1 MLGMNLQPCRILG
14 PKAAVNA
21 PQSRRF
27 ATSPPLSASRS
38 VWTAVASAPLSE
50 ACDDSVASVLKALAS
65 RLAQARRVERHSR
78 RSQNRPLGTVPM
90 KLFASLAF
98 AIAALVSASAAPVPL
113 FDGKSFAGWEGDT
126 NTVWRIRDGVIVG
139 GSLEGNPRNE
149 FLATLKSYKNFHLR
163 LEYKLVGT
171 QGFVNGGVQ
180 FRSKRIPN
188 PPNEMSGYQADIGAG
203 FSGCLYDESRRRKV
217 LAQAD
222 TNFVARLE
230 KVGDWNSY
238 EVVATGAQVLI
249 FLNGQRTAIW
259 VESEPGIEDTG
270 VIALQIHGNCKA
282 EISFRNLSIEEL
294 QPSAIPAEAEI
305 LSRFGIAQPSVPV
318 GPFADGKFALGTN
331 EVVVFV
337 GQENFV
343 RESKA
348 GELEALL
355 ASAFAA
361 KAPRFRSMA
370 WEADTVYEQWRDL
383 NFGSWA
389 RQLEAAGATIVV
401 AQFGQMEALDGVGRL
416 PEFTAAYHRLLDQFA
431 ARTRKVVLV
440 SPMPFEKPLA
450 SHAPDL
456 RKRNGDVQAYAN
468 AVRDIAKQRGAVFV
482 DLRAVFL
489 VDSRNP
495 ADFVEDGIHL
505 TSEGLRRIAGSI
517 AVQLGAEAK
526 LSAELE
532 PLRAAIVAKNQL
544 WFDAWRPAN
553 WSFVYGDRVNQMFGK
568 AGGTEPS
575 LKESFERQRP
585 LVNATD
591 ARIHALAKGAPVSKP
606 AVAATVKPRADL
618 EIGAPALSPEEQLA
632 TFTVAEGYQVNLF
645 ASERDGVVKPTQ
657 IAWDE
662 KGRLYVA
669 CSPTYPQTLASA
681 PPADYILVLE
691 DTDGDGKADKSW
703 RFAEGL
709 TMVQGL
715 EPGTGGLYVCDFDQ
729 LIHLRDTNGDGK
741 ADTRRVVFSGF
752 GVGDTHQLINSICH
766 GPDGSLWFSQG
777 LHAFSRVETPW
788 GIARLD
794 RAAVWRLNPRTLRL
808 EGFFGGGMAGANCWG
823 IAFDDY
829 NQVFHKS
836 GDRPHGYWTV
846 PGMVRGAS
854 ASGSS
859 SAADANVSYRNSP
872 EQYHSVGPLFDTSP
886 KTTSLDI
893 IGTRALPDEIQ
904 GAALIGGYFGAVVEL
919 HKFEDAGAGYKTTQL
934 PKLVKSSNAAFR
946 PVDVSVGPDGAMY
959 AADWFNPIIGHYQAS
974 YADPRRDKAHG
985 RIWRVTAKGR
995 ATVKQ
1000 PNLAAM
1006 KPAQLLEQLK
1016 SPERWTRY
1024 QAKRLLF
1031 DIPASDVLKAAADFV
1046 AKLPTATPADEHLLL
1061 EVIGIF
1067 EAHESP
1073 RPALLAKLLA
1083 AKDARV
1089 RAYGA
1094 RVAGMWADR
1103 LPSAAQLL
1111 TERAKDENARV
1122 RLEAVVAASYLAG
1135 PSAASV
1141 ALTALTQPTD
1151 KFLDYA
1157 LRQSTRATQPAWAKP
1172 FAAGQ
1177 LQLASAAQGDYL
1189 RKLLTTA
1196 PKTASPGEQL
1206 YEMACLPCHQP
1217 EGKGLPGV
1225 YPPLA
1230 GSDWVRGDKARI
1242 IKVVLHGL
1250 TGPVTVAGQ
1259 NFGHLPSSVR
1269 MPSLGGLTDEQ
1280 IAAVLTFV
1288 RASYGQQ
1295 ASPVTAAEVK
1305 AVRAA
1310 TGNRQMPWTAAELK

>member
-1 MLGMNLQPCRILG
+1 M
-14 PKAAVNA
+14 
-21 PQSRRF
+21 
-27 ATSPPLSASRS
+27 
-38 VWTAVASAPLSE
+38 
-50 ACDDSVASVLKALAS
+50 
-65 RLAQARRVERHSR
+65 
-78 RSQNRPLGTVPM
+78 PM
-90 KLFASLAF
+90 KLILFLALSFSAFLPAF
-98 AIAALVSASAAPVPL
+98 AAPIPL
-113 FDGKSFAGWEGDT
+113 FDGKSFAGWEGET
-126 NTVWRIRDGVIVG
+126 NTVWRVRDGAIVG

-188 PPNEMSGYQADIGAG
+188 PPNEMSGFQADIGAG
-203 FSGCLYDESRRRKV
+203 YSGSLYDESRRRKV

-222 TNFVARLE
+222 TNHVARLE

-238 EVVATGAQVLI
+238 EVVASGSQILL

-259 VESEPGIEDTG
+259 VEREPGIEDTG

-282 EISFRNLSIEEL
+282 EISFRNITIDEL
-294 QPSAIPAEAEI
+294 PSSAIPPEAEI
-305 LSRFGIAQPSVPV
+305 LSRFGTAQPSAPV
-318 GPFADGKFALGTN
+318 GAFADGKFALGTN

-337 GQENFV
+337 GQENLV

-355 ASAFAA
+355 ATAFAV
-361 KAPRFRSMA
+361 KQPRFRSMA

-383 NFGSWA
+383 NFGSWV
-389 RQLEAAGATIVV
+389 RQLETAGATIVV
-401 AQFGQMEALDGVGRL
+401 AQFGQMEALDGVARL

-431 ARTRKVVLV
+431 GRTKKVVLL
-440 SPMPFEKPLA
+440 SPTPFEKPVA

-456 RKRNGDVQAYAN
+456 TKRNGDVAKYAL
-468 AVRDIAKQRGAVFV
+468 AVREIAKQRGAVYV
-482 DLRAVFL
+482 DLFFSFATYG
-489 VDSRNP
+489 NP
-495 ADFVEDGIHL
+495 SPRLTEDGIHF
-505 TSEGLRRIAGSI
+505 TAEGLREVATLAAR
-517 AVQLGAEAK
+517 QLGTEPK
-526 LSAELE
+526 LSADLD
-532 PLRAAIVAKNQL
+532 PIRAAIVQKNQL
-544 WFDAWRPAN
+544 WFDSWRPAN

-575 LKESFERQRP
+575 LKDAFERHRP
-585 LVNATD
+585 LVAAAD
-591 ARIHALAKGAPVSKP
+591 GRVHALARGEK
-606 AVAATVKPRADL
+606 VAALVMPQPANA
-618 EIGAPALSPEEQLA
+618 GASPKALTPEEQLA
-632 TFTVAEGYQVNLF
+632 TFTVADGYEVSLF

-669 CSPTYPQTLASA
+669 CSPTYPQTQASA
-681 PPADYILVLE
+681 KRADYILVLE
-691 DTDGDGKADKSW
+691 DTNGDGKADKSW

-715 EPGTGGLYVCDFDQ
+715 EPGDGGLYVCDFDQ
-729 LIHLRDTNGDGK
+729 LVHLRDTNGDGQ
-741 ADTRRVVFSGF
+741 ADTRRVLFSGF
-752 GVGDTHQLINSICH
+752 GIGDTHQLINSICH

-777 LHAFSRVETPW
+777 LHAFSRVESAW

-794 RAAVWRLNPRTLRL
+794 RAAVWRLNPRTMRL

-823 IAFDDY
+823 VAFDDY

-836 GDRPHGYWTV
+836 GDRPHGYWSV

-854 ASGSS
+854 PSGSS
-859 SAADANVSYRNSP
+859 SASSADTAYRNSP

-886 KTTSLDI
+886 KTTSIDI
-893 IGTRALPDEIQ
+893 IGTRALPDDIQ
-904 GAALIGGYFGAVVEL
+904 GCALIGGYFGAVAEL
-919 HKFEDAGAGYKTTQL
+919 HRFEDAGSGFKTTQL
-934 PKLVKSSNAAFR
+934 PKLLKSSNAAFR

-959 AADWFNPIIGHYQAS
+959 LADWFNPIIGHYQAS

-985 RIWRVTAKGR
+985 RIWRITAKGR
-995 ATVKQ
+995 ASVKQ
-1000 PNLAAM
+1000 PNLATM
-1006 KPAQLLEQLK
+1006 KPGELLEQLR

-1031 DIPASDVLKAAADFV
+1031 GMPTADVLKAADDWV
-1046 AKLPTATPADEHLLL
+1046 AKLTPTAPDYEHLLL
-1061 EVIGIF
+1061 EVIGVY
-1067 EAHESP
+1067 ESHEVT

-1094 RVAGMWADR
+1094 RVVGMWAEK
-1103 LPSAAQLL
+1103 LPDAAKLL
-1111 TERAKDENARV
+1111 TERVNDENPRV
-1122 RLEAVVAASYLAG
+1122 RLEAVVAASYLG
-1135 PSAASV
+1135 KPVAAEV
-1141 ALTALTQPTD
+1141 MTKALDLPTD

-1157 LRQSTRATQPAWAKP
+1157 LRQSARATQPQWGPAL
-1172 FAAGQ
+1172 AANQ
-1177 LQLASAAQGDYL
+1177 LKLSSPAHGDYL
-1189 RKLLTTA
+1189 RKLIGT
-1196 PKTASPGEQL
+1196 PRKVASSGENI

-1250 TGPVTVAGQ
+1250 TGPVTVAGL
-1259 NFGHLPSSVR
+1259 NFGGTPASVP
-1269 MPSLGGLTDEQ
+1269 MPSMGGLTNEQ
-1280 IAAVLTFV
+1280 IADVLTFV
-1288 RASYGQQ
+1288 RSTYGQQ
-1295 ASPVTAAEVK
+1295 ASPVTTAEVK
-1305 AVRAA
+1305 AVRGA
-1310 TGNRQMPWTAAELK
+1310 TGDRQAPWTAAELK

>member
-1 MLGMNLQPCRILG
+1 
-14 PKAAVNA
+14 
-21 PQSRRF
+21 
-27 ATSPPLSASRS
+27 
-38 VWTAVASAPLSE
+38 
-50 ACDDSVASVLKALAS
+50 
-65 RLAQARRVERHSR
+65 
-78 RSQNRPLGTVPM
+78 M
-90 KLFASLAF
+90 KLILSLALAF
-98 AIAALVSASAAPVPL
+98 AALYSASSAPVSL
-113 FDGKSFAGWEGDT
+113 FDGKSLAGWEGET
-126 NTVWRIRDGVIVG
+126 NTVWRVRDGAIVG

-180 FRSKRIPN
+180 FRSKRISQ
-188 PPNEMSGYQADIGAG
+188 PPNEMSGFQADIGAG
-203 FSGCLYDESRRRKV
+203 YSGSLYDESRRRKV

-222 TNFVARLE
+222 TNQVARLE

-238 EVVATGAQVLI
+238 EVVASGSQILL

-259 VESEPGIEDTG
+259 VEREPNIDETG

-282 EISFRNLSIEEL
+282 EISYRNISIEEL
-294 QPSAIPAEAEI
+294 QPPAIPPEGEI
-305 LSRFGIAQPSVPV
+305 LSRFGSAQPSAPV
-318 GPFADGKFALGTN
+318 GAFADGKFALGTN

-337 GQENFV
+337 GQENLV

-355 ASAFAA
+355 ATSFAA
-361 KAPRFRSMA
+361 KQPRFRSMA

-389 RQLEAAGATIVV
+389 RQLETAGATIVV
-401 AQFGQMEALDGVGRL
+401 VQFGQMEALDGVARL

-440 SPMPFEKPLA
+440 SPMPFQKPLA

-468 AVRDIAKQRGAVFV
+468 AVRGIAKQRGAVFV
-482 DLRAVFL
+482 NLGFGIP
-489 VDSRNP
+489 VDSRSES
-495 ADFVEDGIHL
+495 DFVEDGIHL
-505 TSEGLRRIAGSI
+505 TPEGLRFIAGTI
-517 AVQLGAEAK
+517 ALQLGVEPK
-526 LSAELE
+526 LSAELD
-532 PLRAAIVAKNQL
+532 PLRAAIVQKNQL

-568 AGGTEPS
+568 AGGAQPS
-575 LKESFERQRP
+575 LKEAFEKQGREI
-585 LVNATD
+585 AEAD
-591 ARIHALAKGAPVSKP
+591 ARIHIIAKGGKVRFA
-606 AVAATVKPRADL
+606 
-618 EIGAPALSPEEQLA
+618 EIGQVPPAPEPPKSLSPEEQLA
-632 TFTVAEGYQVNLF
+632 TFTVADGYEVNLF

-662 KGRLYVA
+662 KGRMLVA
-669 CSPTYPQTLASA
+669 CSPTYPQTQASA
-681 PPADYILVLE
+681 KRADYILVLE
-691 DTDGDGKADKSW
+691 DTKGAGKADKSW

-715 EPGTGGLYVCDFDQ
+715 EPGDGGLYVCDFDQ
-729 LIHLRDTNGDGK
+729 LVHLRDTDGDGK
-741 ADTRRVVFSGF
+741 ADTRRVLFSGF
-752 GVGDTHQLINSICH
+752 GIGDTHQLINSICH

-777 LHAFSRVETPW
+777 LHAFSRVESAW

-794 RAAVWRLNPRTLRL
+794 RAAIWRLNPRTMRL

-823 IAFDDY
+823 VAFDDY
-829 NQVFHKS
+829 GQVFHKS
-836 GDRPHGYWTV
+836 GDRPHGYWSV

-854 ASGSS
+854 PSGSS
-859 SAADANVSYRNSP
+859 SASSADTAYRNSP

-886 KTTSLDI
+886 KTTSIDI
-893 IGTRALPDEIQ
+893 IGTRALPDDIQ
-904 GAALIGGYFGAVVEL
+904 GAALIGGYFGAVAEL
-919 HKFEDAGAGYKTTQL
+919 HRFEDAGSGFKTTQL
-934 PKLVKSSNAAFR
+934 PKLLKSSNAAFR

-959 AADWFNPIIGHYQAS
+959 LADWFNPIIGHYQAS

-985 RIWRVTAKGR
+985 RIWRITAKGR
-995 ATVKQ
+995 ASVKQ

-1006 KPAQLLEQLK
+1006 KPAELLEQLR

-1031 DIPASDVLKAAADFV
+1031 TTPTAEALKAADDFV
-1046 AKLPTATPADEHLLL
+1046 AKLSPATPADEHLLL
-1061 EVIGIF
+1061 EVIGIY
-1067 EAHESP
+1067 ESHEVA
-1073 RPALLAKLLA
+1073 RPALLGKLLA

-1094 RVAGMWADR
+1094 RVAGMWADK
-1103 LPSAAQLL
+1103 LPDAAKLL
-1111 TERAKDENARV
+1111 TDRVKDENPRV
-1122 RLEAVVAASYLAG
+1122 RLEAVVAASYLG
-1135 PSAASV
+1135 KPVAAEV
-1141 ALTALTQPTD
+1141 FTKALDLPTD

-1157 LRQSTRATQPAWAKP
+1157 LRQSARATQPLWGPAL
-1172 FAAGQ
+1172 AANQ
-1177 LQLASAAQGDYL
+1177 LNLTSPAHGEYL
-1189 RKLLTTA
+1189 RKLIGT
-1196 PKTASPGEQL
+1196 PRKVASAGENI

-1259 NFGHLPSSVR
+1259 NFGGTPASVP
-1269 MPSLGGLTDEQ
+1269 MPAMGGLTDEQ
-1280 IAAVLTFV
+1280 IADVLTFI
-1288 RASYGQQ
+1288 RAAYGQQ
-1295 ASPVTAAEVK
+1295 SPPVTAAEVK
-1305 AVRAA
+1305 TVRGA
-1310 TGNRQMPWTAAELK
+1310 TGNRQVPWTAGELK

>member
-1 MLGMNLQPCRILG
+1 MKPLPLL
-14 PKAAVNA
+14 V
-21 PQSRRF
+21 F
-27 ATSPPLSASRS
+27 A
-38 VWTAVASAPLSE
+38 
-50 ACDDSVASVLKALAS
+50 
-65 RLAQARRVERHSR
+65 
-78 RSQNRPLGTVPM
+78 
-90 KLFASLAF
+90 AF
-98 AIAALVSASAAPVPL
+98 AYISDLCAAPVPL
-113 FDGKSFAGWEGDT
+113 FDGKSLAGWEGET
-126 NTVWRIRDGVIVG
+126 NKVWRIRDGVIVG

-149 FLATLKSYKNFHLR
+149 FLATRKSYRNFHLR
-163 LEYKLVGT
+163 FEYKLVGT

-180 FRSKRIPN
+180 FRSQRIPN

-203 FSGCLYDESRRRKV
+203 YSGCLYDESRRNKM
-217 LAQAD
+217 LAMAD

-230 KVGDWNSY
+230 KPGEWNSY
-238 EVVATGAQVLI
+238 EVVANGAQILLFI
-249 FLNGQRTAIW
+249 NGQRTAIW
-259 VESEPGIEDTG
+259 VESEKGIEDTG

-282 EISFRNLSIEEL
+282 EISFRNISIEEL
-294 QPSAIPAEAEI
+294 PASAVPPEAEI
-305 LSRFGIAQPSVPV
+305 LSRFGRAQPSLPI

-401 AQFGQMEALDGVGRL
+401 AQFGQMEALDGVARL

-440 SPMPFEKPLA
+440 SPMPFERPVA

-456 RKRNGDVQAYAN
+456 TKRNDDVQAYAN
-468 AVRDIAKQRGAVFV
+468 AVREIAKQRGAVFV
-482 DLRAVFL
+482 DLSHGL
-489 VDSRNP
+489 IYISRHP
-495 ADFVEDGIHL
+495 SEDIDDGIHL
-505 TSEGLRRIAGSI
+505 TPAGLQRIADRI
-517 AVQLGAEAK
+517 AQQLGVLLLPANLK
-526 LSAELE
+526 PHRKELARQLGKE
-532 PLRAAIVAKNQL
+532 PEFYDDLDPLRAAIVAKNQL

-585 LVNATD
+585 LVNAAD
-591 ARIHALAKGAPVSKP
+591 ARIHALAKGAPVSQP
-606 AVAATVKPRADL
+606 ARSSSPVRAGSDT
-618 EIGAPALSPEEQLA
+618 GAPALSPEEQLA
-632 TFTVAEGYQVNLF
+632 TFTVADGYQVNLF

-657 IAWDE
+657 FAWDE

-681 PPADYILVLE
+681 PPADFILVLE

-709 TMVQGL
+709 TMVQGV
-715 EPGTGGLYVCDFDQ
+715 EPGAGGLFVCDFDQ

-823 IAFDDY
+823 IAFDDF

-886 KTTSLDI
+886 KTTSLEI
-893 IGTRALPDEIQ
+893 IGTRALPDDIQ
-904 GAALIGGYFGAVVEL
+904 GCALIGGYFGAVVEL
-919 HKFEDAGAGYKTTQL
+919 HKFEDAGSGFKTTQL
-934 PKLVKSSNAAFR
+934 PKLLKSSNAAFR

-985 RIWRVTAKGR
+985 RIWRITAKGR
-995 ATVKQ
+995 APVKQ

-1006 KPAQLLEQLK
+1006 KPAELLEQLK

-1031 DIPASDVLKAAADFV
+1031 DKPTNEVLKAADDFV
-1046 AKLPTATPADEHLLL
+1046 AKLPTATPADERVLL
-1061 EVIGIF
+1061 EVIGVF

-1089 RAYGA
+1089 RAYGT

-1103 LPSAAQLL
+1103 LPNAAQLL

-1135 PSAASV
+1135 PGAASV
-1141 ALTALTQPTD
+1141 ALTALEKPTD

-1157 LRQSTRATQPAWAKP
+1157 LRQSTRATQPSWAKP

-1189 RKLLTTA
+1189 RKLITTA

-1259 NFGHLPSSVR
+1259 NFGHLPGSVP
-1269 MPSLGGLTDEQ
+1269 MPALGGLTDEQ
-1280 IAAVLTFV
+1280 IADVLTFV
-1288 RASYGQQ
+1288 RTSYGQQ
-1295 ASPVTAAEVK
+1295 SPPVTAAEVK
-1305 AVRAA
+1305 AVRAETA
-1310 TGNRQMPWTAAELK
+1310 SRQTPWTAGELK